1 MDEDEEDEEDEAE
14 EEGKYRRLI
23 ITYVQ

>member
-1 MDEDEEDEEDEAE
+1 MDEDEEDKEEAE